1 MTPSHRPTDFA
12 SVLHRLLAQE
22 RVRSVRDIASTLDL
36 SYPAFYARLSGRV
49 AFSTDEIRRVLQE
62 VPDRRLADALLADTP
77 FGAYPRARLTGG
89 QAGEDAVTTA
99 LRAMQEV
106 VAVVQGLA
114 SGVERDVLEIHVN
127 EGERLL
133 AILRHVLRHVPKR
146 NAAVQHHDGPVANDA
161 RHSALALAGK

>member
-1 MTPSHRPTDFA
+1 MTPSPRLRDFA
-12 SVLHRLLAQE
+12 QVLHRLLARE
-22 RVRSVRDIASTLDL
+22 RQRSIRDVAGALGL

-49 AFSTDEIRRVLQE
+49 PFSTEEIRRVLQE

-77 FGAYPRARLTGG
+77 FGAYARARLTGG
-89 QAGEDAVTTA
+89 QAGEDTVATA

-114 SGVERDVLEIHVN
+114 SGIERDVLEMHVN

-133 AILRHVLRHVPKR
+133 AILRHVLRHVPKG
-146 NAAVQHHDGPVANDA
+146 NSAASDHGQV
-161 RHSALALAGK
+161 HSHAAHADLAMAAK

>member
-1 MTPSHRPTDFA
+1 MAPPHRSTDFA
-12 SVLHRLLAQE
+12 SVLHRPLARE
-22 RVRSVRDIASTLDL
+22 RLRSIRDIAGALGL

-49 AFSTDEIRRVLQE
+49 PFSTDEIRRVLQE

-89 QAGEDAVTTA
+89 QAGEDMVATA
-99 LRAMQEV
+99 MRAMQEI

-114 SGVERDVLEIHVN
+114 SSVERDVLEIHVN

-133 AILRHVLRHVPKR
+133 AILRHVLRHDSKR
-146 NAAVQHHDGPVANDA
+146 HGETEGHAHDRAHGV
-161 RHSALALAGK
+161 REVALADK